1 MDNIKDDNY
10 YLKKIV
16 TDLQFLI
23 EHTKGK
29 SYKEVEADLVLID
42 SIMFRLIQIPNRN
55 GNCVAGNWIDKYDL
69 TEAQIDSVR
78 SEEGIEIA
86 LAREGRTFTM
96 FLNGIPVTDYTVNAE
111 GADTAKVFPAFV
123 FVDDSKQSA
132 RFFDYAC
139 TIKRVITKRNGRTRL
154 QA

>member
-42 SIMFRLIQIPNRN
+42 SIMFRLIQIAENSDKLNPSFKSEHKELPWREIKGMRNRIVHDY
-55 GNCVAGNWIDKYDL
+55 GFIDL
-69 TEAQIDSVR
+69 TIIYDTVVR
-78 SEEGIEIA
+78 
-86 LAREGRTFTM
+86 
-96 FLNGIPVTDYTVNAE
+96 GIPEMYE
-111 GADTAKVFPAFV
+111 KL
-123 FVDDSKQSA
+123 SK
-132 RFFDYAC
+132 
-139 TIKRVITKRNGRTRL
+139 L
-154 QA
+154 L